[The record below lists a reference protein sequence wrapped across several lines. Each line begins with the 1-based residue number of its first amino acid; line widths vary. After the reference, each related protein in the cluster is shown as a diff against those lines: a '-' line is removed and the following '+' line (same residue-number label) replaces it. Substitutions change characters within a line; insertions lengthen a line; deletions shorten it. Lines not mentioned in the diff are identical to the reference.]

1 MAMPARNPTTPDLDG
16 LRGLLLKRGSERYDG
31 EEVSHLDHALQAATL
46 ARRAGADDALVA
58 AALLHDIGHLLCG
71 LPGTPSSIGVDDRH
85 EDVGANALTA
95 WLPPVSIASIRL
107 HVQAKRWL
115 ACDKTYLNVLSRDSL
130 RSLALQGGPMT
141 PVEREQ
147 FTATPHAASAIRLRR
162 WDDGAKMST
171 MVTDDLDT
179 FWSVV
184 ERVAGEHRRPRAGST
199 G

>member
-1 MAMPARNPTTPDLDG
+1 MPAKYPETPDLDG
-16 LRGLLLKRGSERYDG
+16 LRLLLLKRGSERYEG

-46 ARRAGADDALVA
+46 ARRAGADDALVC

-71 LPGTPSSIGVDDRH
+71 LPGTPSCVGVDDRH
-85 EDVGANALTA
+85 EDVGANALTG
-95 WLPPVSIASIRL
+95 WLPPVSIAAVRL

-115 ACDKTYLNVLSRDSL
+115 ACDKTYLKVLSRDSL

-147 FTATPHAASAIRLRR
+147 FSATPHASSAIRLRR

-179 FWSVV
+179 FWRMV
-184 ERVAGEHRRPRAGST
+184 ERVALDHRKSRVVSAG
-199 G
+199 